1 MRGRAP
7 LQRAPTGAA
16 HRPPPRR
23 RRAPLPPRAGDAPPP
38 PPPEDAD
45 DDAPPA
51 TGGNQLANTIRRK
64 QAQVQAQLQ
73 ELGVDALDAR
83 LRLAAEAP
91 PRAPLALTRLIVEL
105 SPTGRPALVFELG
118 RGPAARSAAELG
130 ARAAALAAAGAD
142 ALAVPTDPAETPEGL
157 ADLFAVVRAAPRL
170 PVLRRDWYIHP
181 IQVSM
186 RRREPYCVDLVL
198 GAGGG
203 ALEPHPSTR
212 L

>member
-1 MRGRAP
+1 MRSRAP
-7 LQRAPTGAA
+7 LQRAPAGGAR
-16 HRPPPRR
+16 RPPPRR
-23 RRAPLPPRAGDAPPP
+23 RRAPPPRAAGDAPPP
-38 PPPEDAD
+38 PPPPEGAD

-83 LRLAAEAP
+83 LRLATEAP
-91 PRAPLALTRLIVEL
+91 PRAPLALTRLIVKL
-105 SPTGRPALVFELG
+105 STTGRPALVFELG

-181 IQVSM
+181 IQVS
-186 RRREPYCVDLVL
+186 
-198 GAGGG
+198 
-203 ALEPHPSTR
+203 T
-212 L
+212 